1 MAATAL
7 GLIGVQTIVRLPGIA
22 PPVLSSPGTG
32 TIYFDESSGVFM
44 VSQDG
49 SVYSN
54 LVGGSGAPS
63 GWTSDPGV
71 VRLTT
76 ITDRVGVGTATP
88 AVGTKLNV
96 IGVGRFDVTGGKFE
110 IGTVDA
116 FAREQLWFTGLNS
129 VLRLGAD
136 AADGDPSS
144 IDSEGAI
151 VYHPTGDQA
160 ARIKADRFGLTRA
173 SDSSLYYF
181 RADETALF
189 YRANPPGGA
198 VHFYVDRTTGFVG
211 LGSSAPAAAELLRV
225 VGSARVEGD
234 VLIPPANAL
243 DTTAAGGLKLG
254 TTTATSIAIGNPAGG
269 LSTLQVFINQGGA
282 AVLGSNA
289 GLQFS
294 STTANRGACRMNQFG
309 ANAGVPGITGF
320 KSRGATVGALASC
333 VVGDVLFR
341 ATAVGIPADNASF
354 PLAGWLGIQVPTA
367 GVGANYLATEFEVRL
382 TPLAGP
388 INGHKQAF
396 LVGSDGKLHG
406 REAANTFA
414 GVAVLGAAGTVVV
427 GNAQVTATTKFQL
440 SVQDA
445 GPAPTGMVYQS
456 ARVAATS
463 FTIASS
469 AGAADAGV
477 AVYYQLWEP
486 TAP

>member
-1 MAATAL
+1 MGVTTFVPFSTGGGGGGGWAAA
-7 GLIGVQTIVRLPGIA
+7 A
-22 PPVLSSPGTG
+22 
-32 TIYFDESSGVFM
+32 
-44 VSQDG
+44 
-49 SVYSN
+49 
-54 LVGGSGAPS
+54 
-63 GWTSDPGV
+63 GV
-71 VRLTT
+71 VALST
-76 ITDRVGVGTATP
+76 ITDQVGIGTAAP
-88 AVGTKLNV
+88 AVGVKL
-96 IGVGRFDVTGGKFE
+96 
-110 IGTVDA
+110 
-116 FAREQLWFTGLNS
+116 Q
-129 VLRLGAD
+129 
-136 AADGDPSS
+136 
-144 IDSEGAI
+144 
-151 VYHPTGDQA
+151 
-160 ARIKADRFGLTRA
+160 
-173 SDSSLYYF
+173 
-181 RADETALF
+181 
-189 YRANPPGGA
+189 
-198 VHFYVDRTTGFVG
+198 
-211 LGSSAPAAAELLRV
+211 V
-225 VGSARVEGD
+225 VGTTRLDGD
-234 VLIPPANAL
+234 VLIPPANGL

-254 TTTATSIAIGNPAGG
+254 TTTATSLSVGNPAGG
-269 LSTLQVFINQGGA
+269 LATFQVFVNQGGA

-289 GLQFS
+289 GLQLS

-341 ATAVGIPADNASF
+341 ATAVGIPADNVSF